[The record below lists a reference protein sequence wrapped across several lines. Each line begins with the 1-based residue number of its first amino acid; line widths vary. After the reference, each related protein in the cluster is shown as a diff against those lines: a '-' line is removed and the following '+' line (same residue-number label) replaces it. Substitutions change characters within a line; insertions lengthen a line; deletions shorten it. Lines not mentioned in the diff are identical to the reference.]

1 MSILNSNMHVTTVS
15 TQGSDQSK
23 PAVKPQPSV
32 ASSFAE
38 VLQQTQEP
46 KAAQESAALK
56 ESMEKTDEPARN
68 VVDEF
73 MAWMQMSPAEK
84 IRDRMLKEMGL
95 TEEELKEL
103 DPEEQEKIEALIAQK
118 IRDELELKTMNS
130 ALG

>member
-23 PAVKPQPSV
+23 PAVKPQLSV

-130 ALG
+130 ALD

>member
-95 TEEELKEL
+95 TEEELMEL

-130 ALG
+130 ALD

>member
-130 ALG
+130 ALD

>member
-68 VVDEF
+68 VEIGRAHV
-73 MAWMQMSPAEK
+73 
-84 IRDRMLKEMGL
+84 
-95 TEEELKEL
+95 
-103 DPEEQEKIEALIAQK
+103 
-118 IRDELELKTMNS
+118 
-130 ALG
+130 